1 VDAEISI
8 NCTGTVVVP
17 FGDYSGENNLAR
29 LIKKMAGI
37 IISFDCLFRKNMQI
51 TNLKVNNV
59 FILKQLKIIA
69 ICYTLKL
76 SCFSDC
82 INETEL
88 FTKRKNLSTACTVLE
103 Y

>member
-1 VDAEISI
+1 MNQV
-8 NCTGTVVVP
+8 NH
-17 FGDYSGENNLAR
+17 LAKP
-29 LIKKMAGI
+29 IKKMAGI
-37 IISFDCLFRKNMQI
+37 IISLDYLFKKNMQI
-51 TNLKVNNV
+51 INLKVINV

-88 FTKRKNLSTACTVLE
+88 FTKRKYLFTACT
-103 Y
+103 